1 MREFSQLII
10 IAHRLLSM
18 RLCIG
23 LVRESLLMRFL
34 ISSQVSIWGDVFDEF
49 SPSKHSHNNNN
60 SDKIQF
66 LFNSYILA
74 YGDSVVVFQVELIT
88 KHVDLLLMKENGV
101 ASSWTKIFLNSKMFI
116 PREVGFTRIGEVI
129 LEQLQGW
136 IVS

>member
-1 MREFSQLII
+1 MWEFSQLII
-10 IAHRLLSM
+10 IAHRLSSM

-23 LVRESLLMRFL
+23 LLRESLLMRFL

-101 ASSWTKIFLNSKMFI
+101 ASTKIFLNSKMFM